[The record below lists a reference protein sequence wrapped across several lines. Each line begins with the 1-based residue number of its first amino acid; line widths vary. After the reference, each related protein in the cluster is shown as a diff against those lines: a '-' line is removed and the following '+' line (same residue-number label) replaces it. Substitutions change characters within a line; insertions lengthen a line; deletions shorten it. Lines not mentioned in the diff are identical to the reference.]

1 MKDGLPAYYEG
12 PVHVLSV
19 RKILPQ
25 GEVYDRRR
33 GDEPIVVAERK
44 RSLVQL
50 YTDPGG
56 IRTLAAADIW
66 LKDPARADRQW

>member
-1 MKDGLPAYYEG
+1 MKDGLAPYFEG

-19 RKILPQ
+19 RKVLPQ
-25 GEVYDRRR
+25 GELFDRRS
-33 GDEPIVVAERK
+33 GDDVVVGERK

-56 IRTLAAADIW
+56 VRTLAAADIW
-66 LKDPARADRQW
+66 IKDPARSDRQW